1 MNLKKII
8 LFTMLLN
15 YFTIVQAETL
25 EEKVS
30 ALNTKVNQF
39 AENGLTTEDLY
50 SVGSIYIT
58 TSSTSPATLFGGTWE
73 IYDVDKQ
80 LVGVGSNDTTT
91 YSASVI
97 GGSATKTLATV
108 NLPAHAHSIT
118 PSGTIVSTFTG
129 SQVTTSSSGAHTH
142 TISWYQSGNEASGY
156 GMGRSTYY
164 QNRVM
169 LYNGWED
176 KYTVKSTSSNF
187 SASTH
192 SVTPKGTV
200 TSTFTGTSVDTSS
213 VGTGSSFDVRN
224 PYITVYMWKRT
235 A

>member
-15 YFTIVQAETL
+15 CFTIVQAETL

-91 YSASVI
+91 YSASSV

-118 PSGTIVSTFTG
+118 PSGTIASTFTG

-142 TISWYQSGNEASGY
+142 TIGWYKSGDEAAGY
-156 GMGRSTYY
+156 GMGSSTYY

-169 LYNGWED
+169 IYNGES
-176 KYTVKSTSSNF
+176 YITNTTSS
-187 SASTH
+187 SYTSTH
-192 SVTPKGTV
+192 TVTPKGTV